1 MDVTENLQVLN
12 QNSDGTFTVRLNRPV
27 ESTAL
32 TVPQGNF
39 AVRINGTVVNF
50 ASEADFR
57 NAQAA
62 LNGAGYA
69 GGIPEVNTRRPASSG
84 GGPGF
89 LRTATDAAETVNSAF
104 EVRNAKARER
114 EYKDLATALAD
125 ARQKIAAQ
133 SASNPALVSGMLEF
147 LDTFGDAVAITI
159 QNLEDDVNSGWVRT
173 GIGAART
180 ASDFANSSGRYG
192 SGQDNGFGQ
201 SLLVGGLALGGGLLL
216 ADALGS
222 SNRRGGRFQRP

>member
-1 MDVTENLQVLN
+1 MDVTENLQVLA
-12 QNSDGTFTVRLNRPV
+12 QNPDGSFTVRLNRP

-32 TVPQGNF
+32 TLPQANF
-39 AVRINGTVVNF
+39 PVRINGTVVNF
-50 ASEADFR
+50 ASQEDFR

-62 LNGAGYA
+62 LNGAGYSS
-69 GGIPEVNTRRPASSG
+69 GIPEVNTRRPASSG
-84 GGPGF
+84 GGGF

-104 EVRNAKARER
+104 EARNAKARER
-114 EYKDLATALAD
+114 EYKELSSALAD

-133 SASNPALVSGMLEF
+133 TASNPGLVAGMLEF

-159 QNLEDDVNSGWVRT
+159 QNLEDDVTSAWVRT

-180 ASDFANSSGRYG
+180 VSDFSASNGR
-192 SGQDNGFGQ
+192 GQDNGVGQ
-201 SLLVGGLALGGGLLL
+201 TLLVGGLALGGGLLL

-222 SNRRGGRFQRP
+222 SSRRGGFRRP

>member
-1 MDVTENLQVLN
+1 MDVTENLQVLS
-12 QNSDGTFTVRLNRPV
+12 QNPDGSFTVRLNRP

-32 TVPQGNF
+32 SAPQATF
-39 AVRINGTVVNF
+39 PVRINGTIVNF
-50 ASEADFR
+50 ASQEDFR

-62 LNGAGYA
+62 LNGAGYS
-69 GGIPEVNTRRPASSG
+69 GGVPEVNTRRAAG
-84 GGPGF
+84 GGSF

-114 EYKDLATALAD
+114 EYKDLSAALAD

-133 SASNPALVSGMLEF
+133 TASNPSLVAGMLEF

-159 QNLEDDVNSGWVRT
+159 QNLEDDVTSAWVRT

-180 ASDFANSSGRYG
+180 VSDFSAGSGRYG
-192 SGQDNGFGQ
+192 SGQDNGVGQ

-222 SNRRGGRFQRP
+222 SSRRGRFQRP

>member
-1 MDVTENLQVLN
+1 MDVTENLQVLS
-12 QNSDGTFTVRLNRPV
+12 QNPDGSFTVRLNRP

-32 TVPQGNF
+32 TLPQATF
-39 AVRINGTVVNF
+39 PVRINGTVVNF
-50 ASEADFR
+50 ASQEDFR

-69 GGIPEVNTRRPASSG
+69 GGVPEVNTRRGGS

-104 EVRNAKARER
+104 EARNAKARER
-114 EYKDLATALAD
+114 EYKDLSTALAD

-133 SASNPALVSGMLEF
+133 SATNPSLVAGMLEF
-147 LDTFGDAVAITI
+147 LDTFGDAVSITI
-159 QNLEDDVNSGWVRT
+159 QNLEDDVTSAWVRT

-180 ASDFANSSGRYG
+180 VSDFSGSNSRYS
-192 SGQDNGFGQ
+192 SGQDNGVGQ
-201 SLLVGGLALGGGLLL
+201 TLLVGGLALGGGLLL
-216 ADALGS
+216 ADALGTS
-222 SNRRGGRFQRP
+222 SRRGGFRRP